1 MSDSLI
7 YSKKI
12 SVVFWFLKG
21 NETAKTIFF
30 FLNIREIFFFRD
42 VFNSQTIN
50 IHTIYHQQFRKIY
63 LLFFLFF
70 DSKFTLFFFF
80 FVLDESLAKD
90 VVLEGRCSGV
100 FFSKINIIIFEQITS
115 HKKWSFCTLKCTKTR
130 FFKFV
135 SFWIFARSLY
145 LLMCAIILH
154 SPGKIQIS

>member
-1 MSDSLI
+1 MS
-7 YSKKI
+7 
-12 SVVFWFLKG
+12 F
-21 NETAKTIFF
+21 
-30 FLNIREIFFFRD
+30 
-42 VFNSQTIN
+42 SQTIN

-115 HKKWSFCTLKCTKTR
+115 HKK
-130 FFKFV
+130 
-135 SFWIFARSLY
+135 
-145 LLMCAIILH
+145 
-154 SPGKIQIS
+154 

>member
-1 MSDSLI
+1 MKQQKQYFFSKHQGNFLSGISLI
-7 YSKKI
+7 VKQST
-12 SVVFWFLKG
+12 F
-21 NETAKTIFF
+21 
-30 FLNIREIFFFRD
+30 IRFI
-42 VFNSQTIN
+42 IN
-50 IHTIYHQQFRKIY
+50 NFAKIY
-63 LLFFLFF
+63 LSFFLFF

-100 FFSKINIIIFEQITS
+100 FFSKINIIFEQITS

-135 SFWIFARSLY
+135 SFWIFARSPY
-145 LLMCAIILH
+145 LIMCAIIMH

>member
-30 FLNIREIFFFRD
+30 FSKHQGNFFSGMSLIVKQSTFIRFI
-42 VFNSQTIN
+42 IN
-50 IHTIYHQQFRKIY
+50 NFA
-63 LLFFLFF
+63 
-70 DSKFTLFFFF
+70 KFTYYFSYFLTQNLLF

-135 SFWIFARSLY
+135 SFWIFARSPY
-145 LLMCAIILH
+145 LIMCAIILH

>member
-30 FLNIREIFFFRD
+30 FSKHQGNFFFGD

-63 LLFFLFF
+63 LLFFLFL

-135 SFWIFARSLY
+135 SFWIFARSPY
-145 LLMCAIILH
+145 LIMCAIILH